1 MNLLFFLP
9 LLPLSLPP
17 TPAQPRPRTDS
28 LQALLATAPPDTT
41 RVLLLAQLAY
51 EHTQTDPLATIAF
64 GKQALQ
70 LAQQLR
76 FRRGEALALVRL
88 GSGFREAG
96 NYPAALQVGL
106 RGLRQAEVL
115 RDPEIIGR
123 AFNALG
129 YLYWEQGSSRP
140 ALAYF
145 FRAKAV
151 AEASRNLTLQTRVM
165 GNIGNVY
172 FQLNRLDSARLYS
185 QAGYA
190 LDLSQRDL
198 TSEVGDA
205 ATLGNIYAGLGRPQ
219 LALRY
224 YRSSIRRATG
234 QHITFALCRAYL
246 GQARLVQRQQGPHAD
261 SALYFGRQAL
271 AAGQQGHYPKGLLEA
286 SQFLA
291 AAHAARHDS
300 AAAFRYLTL
309 ASATRDTLFGQT
321 RMAQVQALDVS
332 ERLRQQELA
341 DQQAQLV
348 KERRYHWLLAALA
361 STVPVLLL
369 LWRTNRLRQHA
380 NELLNAQNTQIAT
393 QRDELSTAL
402 TQLTATQAQL
412 VQAEK
417 MAFLG
422 ELTAGI
428 AHELQNP
435 LNFVK
440 NFAEVSTDLVDDMA
454 EDRGQAT
461 RNTTLEREVLA
472 GLKQNLQKISQHG
485 QRASSI
491 IKDMLEHSRTGT
503 SQRLPTNL
511 NELTEEY
518 LHLAYQGRHPTD
530 QDQSPAIRLTTAY
543 DPTLP
548 PVAVAPQNL
557 GRVLLNL
564 FTNAFYAVEQRQKA
578 GTSGYVPEVTVSTHR
593 LAQGHV
599 EIRVRDNGTGIPD
612 AVKDKVFQPFFTT
625 KPASKGTGLGLSL
638 SYDIV
643 TQGHGGTLTLTSQ
656 EGAFTEFIITLPTA
670 PARPPSPP
678 FTPGPKPG
686 TTTPA

>member
-1 MNLLFFLP
+1 MNALLI
-9 LLPLSLPP
+9 LLLLQPSLA
-17 TPAQPRPRTDS
+17 PAASPQVRIDS
-28 LQALLATAPPDTT
+28 LEALLATAPPDTT
-41 RVLLLAQLAY
+41 RVLVLAQLAF
-51 EHTQTDPLATIAF
+51 EHTQTDPLATISY

-70 LAQQLR
+70 LAQKLQ
-76 FRRGEALALVRL
+76 FRRGQALALIRL

-96 NYPAALQVGL
+96 NYPASLQVGL
-106 RGLRQAEVL
+106 QGLRLAEVL
-115 RDPEIIGR
+115 QKPELTGR
-123 AFNALG
+123 ALNALG

-145 FRAKAV
+145 MGAKKV
-151 AEASRNLTLQTRVM
+151 AEKSHNMTLLTRVM

-172 FQLNRLDSARLYS
+172 TQLNRLDSARIYS

-190 LDLSQRDL
+190 LDLDRHDL

-205 ATLGNIYAGLGRPQ
+205 ATLGNIYAGLGQPQ
-219 LALRY
+219 LAQHY

-234 QHITFALCRAYL
+234 QRITFALCRAYL
-246 GQARLVQRQQGPHAD
+246 GQARLAQRLHGVRAD
-261 SALYFGRQAL
+261 SALYFGQQAL
-271 AAGQQGHYPKGLLEA
+271 AAGQQGHYPKGVLEA

-309 ASATRDTLFGQT
+309 ASATRDTLFSQT

-341 DQQAQLV
+341 DQQKQAAE
-348 KERRYHWLLAALA
+348 ERRYHWLLAALV
-361 STVPVLLL
+361 STIPVLLL
-369 LWRTNRLRQHA
+369 LWRTNRHRQHA
-380 NELLNAQNTQIAT
+380 NQLLNAQNIQIGT
-393 QRDELSTAL
+393 QRDELGTAL
-402 TQLTATQAQL
+402 AQLKATQAQL
-412 VQAEK
+412 VQSEK

-440 NFAEVSTDLVDDMA
+440 NFAEVSTDLVDDIA
-454 EDRGQAT
+454 EDRGGTT
-461 RNTTLEREVLA
+461 RDAALQGEILA

-491 IKDMLEHSRTGT
+491 IRDMLEHSRTGT
-503 SQRLPTNL
+503 SQRVPTNL

-518 LHLAYQGRHPTD
+518 LRLAYQGQQTKD
-530 QDQSPAIRLTTAY
+530 KGTAITLTTTF
-543 DPTLP
+543 DPALP
-548 PVAVAPQNL
+548 LVAVAPQNM
-557 GRVLLNL
+557 GRVFLNL
-564 FTNAFYAVEQRQKA
+564 FTNAFYAVQQRQTEGA
-578 GTSGYVPEVTVSTHR
+578 ANYVPEVRVSTHL
-593 LAQGHV
+593 LADGHI
-599 EIRVRDNGTGIPD
+599 EIRVHDNGTGIP
-612 AVKDKVFQPFFTT
+612 AVVKEKVFQPFFTT

-643 TQGHGGTLTLTSQ
+643 TQGHSGTLTVVSQ
-656 EGAFTEFIITLPTA
+656 EGEFTEFIISLPTTQ
-670 PARPPSPP
+670 PALLPRP
-678 FTPGPKPG
+678 G
-686 TTTPA
+686 AVAQQR

>member
-1 MNLLFFLP
+1 MNALLI
-9 LLPLSLPP
+9 LLLQLPP
-17 TPAQPRPRTDS
+17 SLALAPPPQVRIDSLETLLTTAQPD
-28 LQALLATAPPDTT
+28 TA
-41 RVLLLAQLAY
+41 RVLLLTQLAY
-51 EHTQTDPLATIAF
+51 EHTQTNPLATISY

-76 FRRGEALALVRL
+76 FRRGEALALIRL

-106 RGLRQAEVL
+106 QGLRLSEVL
-115 RDPEIIGR
+115 RNPELTGR

-129 YLYWEQGSSRP
+129 YLYWEQGNSRP

-145 FRAKAV
+145 LRAKAI
-151 AEASRNLTLQTRVM
+151 AEESHNMTLLTRVM

-172 FQLNRLDSARLYS
+172 MQFNRLDSAYIYS
-185 QAGYA
+185 QAGYV
-190 LDLSQRDL
+190 LDLSRHDL

-205 ATLGNIYAGLGRPQ
+205 ATLGNIYAGLGRSQ
-219 LALRY
+219 LAQHY

-234 QHITFALCRAYL
+234 QRITFALCRAYL
-246 GQARLVQRQQGPHAD
+246 GQARLAQRLHGLRAD

-271 AAGQQGHYPKGLLEA
+271 AAGQNGHYPKGVLEA

-291 AAHAARHDS
+291 AAHAARRDS

-309 ASATRDTLFGQT
+309 ASETRDTLFGQT
-321 RMAQVQALDVS
+321 RMAQVQALDVN

-341 DQQAQLV
+341 DQQA
-348 KERRYHWLLAALA
+348 KIAGERRYYWLLAVLA
-361 STVPVLLL
+361 STIPVLLL

-380 NELLNAQNTQIAT
+380 NQQLNAHNAQIAT
-393 QRDELSTAL
+393 QRDLLGTAL
-402 TQLTATQAQL
+402 AQLKNTQAQL
-412 VQAEK
+412 VQSEK

-440 NFAEVSTDLVDDMA
+440 NFAEVSTDLVDDIV
-454 EDRGQAT
+454 EDRHDSSRDTAM
-461 RNTTLEREVLA
+461 EREILA

-503 SQRLPTNL
+503 SQRVPTNL

-518 LHLAYQGRHPTD
+518 LRLAYQSQQTQGKDAGIT
-530 QDQSPAIRLTTAY
+530 LTTVY

-548 PVAVAPQNL
+548 LVAVAPQNM

-564 FTNAFYAVEQRQKA
+564 FTNAFYAVQQRQKA
-578 GTSGYVPEVTVSTHR
+578 SAATYMPEVRVSTHQ
-593 LAQGHV
+593 LANGQV
-599 EIRVRDNGTGIPD
+599 EIRVHDNGTGIPA

-643 TQGHGGTLTLTSQ
+643 TKGHGGTLTVISQ
-656 EGAFTEFIITLPTA
+656 EGEFTEFIIALPTA
-670 PARPPSPP
+670 QLELSSRP
-678 FTPGPKPG
+678 TVAGQQN
-686 TTTPA
+686 

>member
-1 MNLLFFLP
+1 MNALLILM
-9 LLPLSLPP
+9 LQLSPSLAPAPP
-17 TPAQPRPRTDS
+17 PQVRIDS
-28 LQALLATAPPDTT
+28 LEALLAAAAPDTT

-51 EHTQTDPLATIAF
+51 EHTQTDPLATIAY

-76 FRRGEALALVRL
+76 FRRGEALALIRL

-106 RGLRQAEVL
+106 QGLRLAEAL
-115 RDPEIIGR
+115 HNPELTAR

-129 YLYWEQGSSRP
+129 YLYWEQGNSRP

-145 FRAKAV
+145 LRAKAV
-151 AEASRNLTLQTRVM
+151 AEKSHNLTLLTRVM

-172 FQLNRLDSARLYS
+172 TQLNRLDSARTYS

-190 LDLSQRDL
+190 LDLARHDL

-219 LALRY
+219 LAQHY

-246 GQARLVQRQQGPHAD
+246 GQARLAQRLHGPRTD
-261 SALYFGRQAL
+261 SALYFGRKAL
-271 AAGQQGHYPKGLLEA
+271 AAGQQGHYPKGVLEA

-291 AAHAARHDS
+291 AAHAARRDS

-309 ASATRDTLFGQT
+309 ASNTRDTLFSQT
-321 RMAQVQALDVS
+321 RMAQMQALDVN

-341 DQQAQLV
+341 DQQA
-348 KERRYHWLLAALA
+348 KTAEERRYHWLLAALA

-369 LWRTNRLRQHA
+369 LWRTNRLRQRA
-380 NELLNAQNTQIAT
+380 NQQLNAHNAQIAT

-402 TQLTATQAQL
+402 AQLTATQAQL
-412 VQAEK
+412 VQSEK

-440 NFAEVSTDLVDDMA
+440 NFAEVSTDLVDDIS
-454 EDRGQAT
+454 EDRDDTT
-461 RNTTLEREVLA
+461 RDTALEREILA

-503 SQRLPTNL
+503 SQRVPTNL

-518 LHLAYQGRHPTD
+518 LRLAYQSQQTRD
-530 QDQSPAIRLTTAY
+530 KSPAITLTTIY
-543 DPTLP
+543 DPALP
-548 PVAVAPQNL
+548 LVAVAPQNM

-564 FTNAFYAVEQRQKA
+564 FTNAFYAVQQRQKA
-578 GTSGYVPEVTVSTHR
+578 GAATYIPEVRVSTHL
-593 LAQGHV
+593 LANGHV
-599 EIRVRDNGTGIPD
+599 EIRVHDNGTGIPD

-643 TQGHGGTLTLTSQ
+643 TQGHGGTLTVVSQ
-656 EGAFTEFIITLPTA
+656 EGSFTEFIISLPSAQAELRRRPTA
-670 PARPPSPP
+670 AVQQD
-678 FTPGPKPG
+678 
-686 TTTPA
+686 

>member
-1 MNLLFFLP
+1 MNLLFFLS
-9 LLPLSLPP
+9 LLPLSLPL
-17 TPAQPRPRTDS
+17 TPAQSRPRIDS

-70 LAQQLR
+70 LAQQLQ

-106 RGLRQAEVL
+106 QGLRLAEVL
-115 RDPEIIGR
+115 RNPEIIGR

-129 YLYWEQGSSRP
+129 YLYWEQGNSRP

-205 ATLGNIYAGLGRPQ
+205 ATLGNIYAGLNRPQ

-234 QHITFALCRAYL
+234 QRITFALCRAYL
-246 GQARLVQRQQGPHAD
+246 GQARLVQRQLGPRAD

-341 DQQAQLV
+341 DQQAQVV

-380 NELLNAQNTQIAT
+380 NELLNAQNIQIAT
-393 QRDELSTAL
+393 QRDELSTTL

-454 EDRGQAT
+454 EDRDQAS
-461 RNTTLEREVLA
+461 RNTALEREVLA

-503 SQRLPTNL
+503 SQRQPTNI

-518 LHLAYQGRHPTD
+518 LRLAYQSRHPNDPTLD
-530 QDQSPAIRLTTAY
+530 IRLTTAY
-543 DPTLP
+543 DPALP
-548 PVAVAPQNL
+548 PVAVSPQNL

-564 FTNAFYAVEQRQKA
+564 FTNAFYAVEQRQNA
-578 GTSGYVPEVTVSTHR
+578 STTGYVPEVTVSTHH
-593 LAQGHV
+593 LADSHV
-599 EIRVRDNGTGIPD
+599 EIRVRDNGNGIPD
-612 AVKDKVFQPFFTT
+612 VVKDKVFQPFFTT

-656 EGAFTEFIITLPTA
+656 EGAFTEFVITLPIG
-670 PARPPSPP
+670 PAGPSSPP
-678 FTPGPKPG
+678 VATESKPG
-686 TTTPA
+686 TAPV

>member
-1 MNLLFFLP
+1 MNALFIFSLLLQLVLTP
-9 LLPLSLPP
+9 VPP
-17 TPAQPRPRTDS
+17 PPSRPRTDS
-28 LQALLATAPPDTT
+28 LRLLLATTPPDSG

-51 EHTQTDPLATIAF
+51 EHTQTDPLATIAY
-64 GKQALQ
+64 GKQALL

-76 FRRGEALALVRL
+76 FRRGEGLALVRL

-96 NYPAALQVGL
+96 NYPAALQMGLQGL
-106 RGLRQAEVL
+106 RLAEVL
-115 RDPEIIGR
+115 HNPELTSR
-123 AFNALG
+123 AFNGLG
-129 YLYWEQGSSRP
+129 YLYWEQGNSRP

-151 AEASRNLTLQTRVM
+151 TEKSHDITLLTRVM

-172 FQLNRLDSARLYS
+172 TQLNQFDSARIYS
-185 QAGYA
+185 LRGYA
-190 LDLSQRDL
+190 LDLSQHDL

-205 ATLGNIYAGLGRPQ
+205 AMLGNIYTGLGRLR
-219 LALRY
+219 LAQQY

-234 QHITFALCRAYL
+234 QRITFALCRAYL
-246 GQARLVQRQQGPHAD
+246 GQARLMRRRPGPQAD
-261 SALYFGRQAL
+261 STFYFGRQAL
-271 AAGQQGHYPKGLLEA
+271 AAGQQGHYPKGVLEA

-291 AAHAARHDS
+291 AAYAARHDS
-300 AAAFRYLTL
+300 ATAFRYLTL
-309 ASATRDTLFGQT
+309 ASATRDTLFSQT

-341 DQQAQLV
+341 DQQAQAAE
-348 KERRYHWLLAALA
+348 ERRYHLLLALLA
-361 STVPVLLL
+361 SAGLVLVL
-369 LWRTNRLRQHA
+369 LWRTNRIRQHA
-380 NELLNAQNTQIAT
+380 NQQLNARNAQIAT
-393 QRDELSTAL
+393 QRDELGTAL
-402 TQLTATQAQL
+402 TQLKDTQAQL
-412 VQAEK
+412 VQSEK

-454 EDRGQAT
+454 GDRGDTT
-461 RNTTLEREVLA
+461 RDTVLEREILA

-503 SQRLPTNL
+503 SQRVPTNL

-518 LHLAYQGRHPTD
+518 LRLAHQGQQAND
-530 QDQSPAIRLTTAY
+530 QGPAITLTTTY

-564 FTNAFYAVEQRQKA
+564 FTNAFYAVRQRQRA
-578 GTSGYVPEVTVSTHR
+578 GVADYVPEVRVSTHR
-593 LAQGHV
+593 LADGRV
-599 EIRVRDNGTGIPD
+599 EIRVRDNGTGIPE
-612 AVKDKVFQPFFTT
+612 AVKEKVFQPFFTT

-643 TQGHGGTLTLTSQ
+643 TQGHGGTLTVASQ
-656 EGAFTEFIITLPTA
+656 ENEFTEFIISLPPAQPEPYHHPATA
-670 PARPPSPP
+670 QQAYP
-678 FTPGPKPG
+678 
-686 TTTPA
+686 

>member
-1 MNLLFFLP
+1 MNALIVFSLLLQLVLAP
-9 LLPLSLPP
+9 GLPP
-17 TPAQPRPRTDS
+17 RPRARTDS
-28 LQALLATAPPDTT
+28 LRLRLATTPPDSD

-51 EHTQTDPLATIAF
+51 EHTQTDPLATIAY
-64 GKQALQ
+64 GKQALL

-76 FRRGEALALVRL
+76 FRRGEGLALVRL

-106 RGLRQAEVL
+106 QGLRLAEGL
-115 RDPEIIGR
+115 RNPELTGR
-123 AFNALG
+123 AVNALG
-129 YLYWEQGSSRP
+129 YLYWEQGNSRP

-151 AEASRNLTLQTRVM
+151 AEKSHNLPLLTRVM

-172 FQLNRLDSARLYS
+172 TQLNQLDSALIYS
-185 QAGYA
+185 LRGYA
-190 LDLSQRDL
+190 LDLSQHDL

-205 ATLGNIYAGLGRPQ
+205 ATLGNIYAGLGRPR
-219 LALRY
+219 LAQQY
-224 YRSSIRRATG
+224 YRGSIRRATG
-234 QHITFALCRAYL
+234 QRITVALCRAYL
-246 GQARLVQRQQGPHAD
+246 GQARLVRRRPGARAD
-261 SALYFGRQAL
+261 SAFYFGRQAL
-271 AAGQQGHYPKGLLEA
+271 AAGQQGHYPRGVLEA

-300 AAAFRYLTL
+300 ATAFRYLTL
-309 ASATRDTLFGQT
+309 ASATRDTLFSQT

-341 DQQAQLV
+341 DQLAQATE
-348 KERRYHWLLAALA
+348 ERRYHLLLALLA
-361 STVPVLLL
+361 SAGLVLLL
-369 LWRTNRLRQHA
+369 LWRTNRIRQHA
-380 NELLNAQNTQIAT
+380 NQQLNARNDQIAT
-393 QRDELSTAL
+393 QRDELGTAL
-402 TQLTATQAQL
+402 TQLKDTQAQL
-412 VQAEK
+412 VQSEK

-440 NFAEVSTDLVDDMA
+440 NFAEVSTDLVNDMA
-454 EDRGQAT
+454 GDRSAAT
-461 RNTTLEREVLA
+461 RDTALEREILA
-472 GLKQNLQKISQHG
+472 GLKQNLRQISQHG

-503 SQRLPTNL
+503 SQRVLTNL

-518 LHLAYQGRHPTD
+518 LCLAH
-530 QDQSPAIRLTTAY
+530 QDQQANDKSPAIMLTTIY
-543 DPTLP
+543 DPALP

-564 FTNAFYAVEQRQKA
+564 FTNAFNAVRQRQRA
-578 GTSGYVPEVTVSTHR
+578 GGAGYVPEVRVSTHR
-593 LAQGHV
+593 LADGRV
-599 EIRVRDNGTGIPD
+599 EIRVRDNGTGIPA
-612 AVKDKVFQPFFTT
+612 AVREKVFQPFFTT

-638 SYDIV
+638 GYEIV
-643 TQGHGGTLTLTSQ
+643 TQGHGGTLTITSE
-656 EGAFTEFIITLPTA
+656 EGEFTEFVISLPPA
-670 PARPPSPP
+670 QPEPHHPRPPARQAYS
-678 FTPGPKPG
+678 
-686 TTTPA
+686 